1 MVSLSPHV
9 IFKFDR
15 WLCETTGHLLYAICS
30 FVDHFVAIGDFKLE
44 LQYGNAQF
52 GSKSSF
58 VSPAS
63 LKFDRWHRKI
73 IAHPLCATSSFV
85 HHFVVIGEFKL
96 ELQPGNA
103 PLGLDLA
110 IFLSGVTLKFD
121 KWPWKTIRTESMLL
135 QALCIVHFVAISEFN
150 LELPFVNADSCQIW
164 RCIFWPVPSWN

>member
-15 WLCETTGHLLYAICS
+15 WLCETTGHLLYAISS
-30 FVDHFVAIGDFKLE
+30 FVDHFVAIGEFKLE
-44 LQYGNAQF
+44 LQSGNGQF

-103 PLGLDLA
+103 PLGLNLAFYLWWDLE
-110 IFLSGVTLKFD
+110 IWQMTLKNNTHKVYATSSFVHRSFRSHQ
-121 KWPWKTIRTESMLL
+121 WIQPGITIRERR
-135 QALCIVHFVAISEFN
+135 FVSN
-150 LELPFVNADSCQIW
+150 LAMF
-164 RCIFWPVPSWN
+164 FWPVPSWK